1 MSIATPDKTIVSSSG
16 APIQKPKNTTT
27 AEGKKV
33 SEDEALAKL
42 TTQLPDV
49 KGYRILCIVPEA
61 EDTYEGG
68 IIKSDTVKQLQEH
81 ATVVLF
87 VMQLGDLAYKD
98 KERFPEGP
106 WCKEGDFVIT
116 RAYAGTR
123 IKIHGKEFRIIND
136 DTVEAVVDDP
146 RGYERAQ
153 ENNMAEIINEVPD
166 EEIEM
171 EGEELEVDLDEGKK
185 EAEAKSEKSTADVE
199 RVKQEPN
206 VAPKQEEL
214 FEVEEVDDTP
224 AEDRGKDPLPED
236 MVEKLETDTLE
247 DYSERVK
254 QRMAQ
259 LKKVW
264 HDERRAK
271 EQAAREKE
279 EAVNYA
285 QKVLGENQQLRTTLS
300 SGEEDYLKT
309 LQEKYT
315 SDLLVAK
322 RDYREAYDSG
332 DTEKIIE
339 AQAAMNEAQYKV
351 SSAQNIKPQYKYD
364 RQEDENSVQR
374 NLESLQ
380 PKAPAPDSRATEWQ
394 EKNQWFGK
402 DEEMT
407 SLALGVHERLVR
419 SGINPTSTDYY
430 LRIDETMQKRFP
442 ENFEGNSLEPEKPS
456 QRKPSNVVAPATRST
471 APKKVRLSKT
481 QVAFAKKLKLTPEQY
496 AKEMIKL
503 ENANG

>member
-1 MSIATPDKTIVSSSG
+1 MTIATPDTQIVSSSG
-16 APIQKPKNTTT
+16 APIKTKNTTT
-27 AEGKKV
+27 TDGKKV

-49 KGYRILCIVPEA
+49 KGYRILCMVPEA
-61 EDTYEGG
+61 DEKYESG
-68 IIKSDTVKQLQEH
+68 IIKSDAVKQIQEH
-81 ATVVLF
+81 STVVLF

-98 KERFPEGP
+98 EARFPLGA

-153 ENNMAEIINEVPD
+153 ENSMAEIINEMPD
-166 EEIEM
+166 EV
-171 EGEELEVDLDEGKK
+171 EGEELEVNLDKDKK
-185 EAEAKSEKSTADVE
+185 ETKVEKSTADVE
-199 RVKQEPN
+199 RVEQE
-206 VAPKQEEL
+206 PKQEEL
-214 FEVEEVDDTP
+214 FVEEEDDTP
-224 AEDRGKDPLPED
+224 AEDRGKEPLPKD
-236 MVEKLETDTLE
+236 MVEDLEKDDLE
-247 DYSERVK
+247 GYSERVK

-271 EQAAREKE
+271 EEAAREKE
-279 EAVNYA
+279 EAIAYA
-285 QKVLGENQQLRTTLS
+285 KKVAEQNKKLQTTLS
-300 SGEEDYLKT
+300 SGEEDYIKT
-309 LQEKYT
+309 VLSSAE
-315 SDLLVAK
+315 SEVNIAK

-332 DTEKIIE
+332 DTDAIVE
-339 AQAAMNEAQYKV
+339 AQAKMNDAQLKLAQAKV
-351 SSAQNIKPQYKYD
+351 LKPQYKTSQT
-364 RQEDENSVQR
+364 QESGVELNQNSAP
-374 NLESLQ
+374 NI
-380 PKAPAPDSRATEWQ
+380 PKPDAKAQAWQ
-394 EKNQWFGK
+394 DANTWFGR

-407 SLALGVHERLVR
+407 SLALGLHEKLVR
-419 SGINPTSTDYY
+419 SGVNPSTDEYY
-430 LRIDETMQKRFP
+430 RRIDETMQKRFP
-442 ENFEGNSLEPEKPS
+442 ENFGEESLESDKPA
-456 QRKPSNVVAPATRST
+456 QRKKPSNVVAPATRST

-496 AKEMIKL
+496 AREMIKL